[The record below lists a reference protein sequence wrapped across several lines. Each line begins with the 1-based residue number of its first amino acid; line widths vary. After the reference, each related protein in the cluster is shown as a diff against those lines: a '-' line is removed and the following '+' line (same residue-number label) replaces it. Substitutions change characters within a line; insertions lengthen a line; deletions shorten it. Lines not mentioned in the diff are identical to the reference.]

1 MPSATTMLIL
11 AAAAGAGIYYT
22 YGRPIDEV
30 KEPAWIEPKHDNS
43 PEVKIFIKPDDAPSH
58 TTFTDVK
65 TGEILNPIKYKPGSF
80 MDRYIK
86 KRGYPPGF

>member
-1 MPSATTMLIL
+1 MPSTTTMVIL
-11 AAAAGAGIYYT
+11 AAATGAGFYYA

-30 KEPAWIEPKHDNS
+30 KEKWVEPKHDNS
-43 PEVKIFIKPDDAPSH
+43 PGVTNFIKPDDAPSH

-65 TGEILNPIKYKPGSF
+65 TGEILNPIKYKPDSF

-86 KRGYPPGF
+86 KRGFPPGW